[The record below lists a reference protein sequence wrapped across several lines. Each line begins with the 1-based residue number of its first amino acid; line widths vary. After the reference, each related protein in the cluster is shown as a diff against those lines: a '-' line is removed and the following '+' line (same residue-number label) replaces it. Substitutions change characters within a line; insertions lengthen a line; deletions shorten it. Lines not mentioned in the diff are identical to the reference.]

1 MIILQK
7 LRWDNCFSYGKDNE
21 IDLDNATLTQLV
33 GTNGVGKSS
42 VPLILEEV
50 MFNKN
55 SKNVKKADIANR
67 YINNGYDISLDFN
80 VDGDSYN
87 ITVSRRAGLKCKL
100 TKNGEDISSHTAMN
114 TYKTLQELLGID
126 FKTFTQL
133 VYQNT
138 NSSLQFLTATDTNR
152 KKFLI
157 DLLKL
162 DDYVTFF
169 ERFKGAVRETSLEIA
184 KLNAKIETIVKWLT
198 DNKLESMTL
207 LSKVDLP
214 KVEEKDEKKLRS
226 LHLEF
231 ENISEKN
238 RKINYNNNLLNRLK
252 SINVEYAQS
261 MLEKYPEMQPTQELV
276 SGLGGLESQRE
287 RELDMSEKYQTLK
300 EAEFQQCPTCEQ
312 EIDMQF
318 VDSQYK
324 KHINKANDILYKSS
338 QDSNKLEEL
347 ENENQIHRQ
356 AARNISDWETVFRG
370 IDTSLPT
377 RVLDKEKVES
387 QIRELEDEV
396 KAARETLEGI
406 VDENIRRERH
416 NTRISIIGEQTTDFE
431 TELAGITDTLGN
443 IEDKLS
449 VLEVLKKAFSTNGLL
464 AYKIESLVKELE
476 SLTNEYLAEFS
487 DGRFSIN
494 FVVENDKLN
503 VEVGDNGKIIDILA
517 LSSGELARVNI
528 ATLVAIRKLMTSISR
543 SQINVLFLDEV
554 NQALDEA
561 GKEKVVEILLKEET
575 LNTFLVSHGWTHP
588 LLEKIE
594 ILKED
599 NISYL
604 EAYHLPRQM
613 RGNA

>member
-1 MIILQK
+1 M
-7 LRWDNCFSYGKDNE
+7 R
-21 IDLDNATLTQLV
+21 
-33 GTNGVGKSS
+33 
-42 VPLILEEV
+42 
-50 MFNKN
+50 
-55 SKNVKKADIANR
+55 
-67 YINNGYDISLDFN
+67 
-80 VDGDSYN
+80 
-87 ITVSRRAGLKCKL
+87 
-100 TKNGEDISSHTAMN
+100 
-114 TYKTLQELLGID
+114 
-126 FKTFTQL
+126 
-133 VYQNT
+133 
-138 NSSLQFLTATDTNR
+138 
-152 KKFLI
+152 
-157 DLLKL
+157 
-162 DDYVTFF
+162 
-169 ERFKGAVRETSLEIA
+169 
-184 KLNAKIETIVKWLT
+184 
-198 DNKLESMTL
+198 
-207 LSKVDLP
+207 
-214 KVEEKDEKKLRS
+214 
-226 LHLEF
+226 
-231 ENISEKN
+231 
-238 RKINYNNNLLNRLK
+238 
-252 SINVEYAQS
+252 
-261 MLEKYPEMQPTQELV
+261 PTQDLV

-287 RELDMSEKYQTLK
+287 RELDMSEKYQTLR

-312 EIDMQF
+312 EIDMEF

-324 KHINKANDILYKSS
+324 KHISKANDILYESS
-338 QDSNKLEEL
+338 QVHSKLEEL
-347 ENENQIHRQ
+347 DNENQIHRQ
-356 AARNISDWETVFRG
+356 AARNISDWETVFRS
-370 IDTSLPT
+370 IDTRLPT

-387 QIRELEDEV
+387 QIRELEDKV
-396 KAARETLEGI
+396 KAARETLEGVI
-406 VDENIRRERH
+406 DENTRRERH
-416 NTRISIIGEQTTDFE
+416 NTRISIIGEQTDQFE
-431 TELAGITDTLGN
+431 TELAGITNTLGD

-449 VLEVLKKAFSTNGLL
+449 VLEILKKAFSTNGLL

-599 NISYL
+599 NISIL